1 MGYNIKFSIHRNP
14 KKDADKWLRRLSTGD
29 DAILIKHKIG
39 NATFYNLRKQ
49 P

>member
-1 MGYNIKFSIHRNP
+1 MVRLGLTDYM
-14 KKDADKWLRRLSTGD
+14 ADKWLRRLSTGD

-39 NATFYNLRKQ
+39 NTTFYNLRKQ